1 MDDIGR
7 YRIYDDG
14 DESSALESGYS
25 ETVGHRSRILLLLVL
40 VLSAVLLGTLIVNN
54 WGYSPGEVLV
64 SLLTHDTDSQLG
76 RFVWNLDVPVLF
88 AALLVGAGLS
98 LAGLAMQC
106 VLRNPLA
113 SPYTLGLSNAAAF
126 GAALSIMAFGGG
138 AALTG
143 FMQGL
148 VTPALAFLFAM
159 IATGLVL
166 ALAKLT
172 RVSSETMVLAGI
184 AVSAIFSAGLTLMQY
199 LADPVQLS
207 NIVSWTFGNINYARM
222 GWDLAICVVVILIGT
237 YFYLNRWT
245 MNAMNAGDEVA
256 RGLGV
261 NTDRFMMVG
270 LSLSALVAGVI
281 VAQFGVIAF
290 VGLLG
295 PHMARMVLGDDHRF
309 LVPGSMVAG
318 ALLMA
323 LANVVASNIVLPM
336 VLPVGL
342 LTSLLGGPI
351 FIYLLVRRYRA

>member
-1 MDDIGR
+1 MDGIDR
-7 YRIYDDG
+7 YRIYDDVG
-14 DESSALESGYS
+14 EPSAPESGYS
-25 ETVGHRSRILLLLVL
+25 ESVSRRIRILLLSVL
-40 VLSAVLLGTLIVNN
+40 ALAVVLLASLIVNN
-54 WGYSPGEVLV
+54 WGYPPGDVLAA
-64 SLLTHDTDSQLG
+64 LLTHDTDSQLG

-88 AALLVGAGLS
+88 AAVLVGAGLG
-98 LAGLAMQC
+98 LAGLVMQC

-126 GAALSIMAFGGG
+126 GAAFSIMVFDGG
-138 AALTG
+138 AALSG
-143 FMQGL
+143 IMQGL

-159 IATGLVL
+159 VATGIVLVL
-166 ALAKLT
+166 ARIT

-207 NIVSWTFGNINYARM
+207 NIVSWTFGNINYAGM
-222 GWDLAICVVVILIGT
+222 GWDLAICAVVVLVGA
-237 YFYLNRWT
+237 YFYFNRWT

-261 NTDRFMMVG
+261 NTGRFMVVG

-281 VAQFGVIAF
+281 VSQFGVIAF

-318 ALLMA
+318 ALLMV
-323 LANVVASNIVLPM
+323 LANVVACNVVLPM

-351 FIYLLVRRYRA
+351 FIYLLIRRYRA